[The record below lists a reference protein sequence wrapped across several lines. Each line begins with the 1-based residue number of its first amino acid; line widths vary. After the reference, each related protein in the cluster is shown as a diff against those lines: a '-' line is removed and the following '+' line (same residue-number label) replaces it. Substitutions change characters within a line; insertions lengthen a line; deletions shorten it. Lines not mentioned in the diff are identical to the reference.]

1 MREGD
6 DIDVLRQLYAT
17 VFGGADLTLTLLE
30 EGNVWE
36 AKQVLRQALLLAE
49 ELYIQADTAEDQF
62 SRYRRGEGKCPP

>member
-1 MREGD
+1 MD
-6 DIDVLRQLYAT
+6 DIDVLRQMYAT

-30 EGNVWE
+30 EGNVW
-36 AKQVLRQALLLAE
+36 QVKGGARGRVLLLAE